1 VVRTGPPGVGA
12 SRKVLGL
19 CLARRHGDIEGW
31 AYLVEKRIYRG
42 EPIDTTS
49 SGPSI
54 LTGRRTAS
62 SPVNHYSW
70 PNTESMASRRYR
82 SRL

>member
-1 VVRTGPPGVGA
+1 MVRAGPPGVGA
-12 SRKVLGL
+12 SRQVLGL
-19 CLARRHGDIEGW
+19 CFARGRGNIKGW
-31 AYLVEKRIYRG
+31 AYLVEERIYRG

-62 SPVNHYSW
+62 SPVNHYDATAIQTAWSY
-70 PNTESMASRRYR
+70 TFAK
-82 SRL
+82 